1 MNHTQTHVKDFP
13 ITLADTG
20 EQLTVTAN
28 DWREALISVNRPD
41 AIVVVHYPWMKQG
54 KMQNGYAACRLVSL
68 APDPFPFLVLA
79 ESAAFDA
86 ARASF
91 LDVCGVAGGSNA
103 K

>member
-1 MNHTQTHVKDFP
+1 MTPTPAQNFP

-54 KMQNGYAACRLVSL
+54 EPQNGYAACRLVSL
-68 APDPFPFLVLA
+68 APDPFPFLVVA
-79 ESAAFDA
+79 ESAGAAFDEALA
-86 ARASF
+86 AFKES
-91 LDVCGVAGGSNA
+91 C
-103 K
+103 